1 MIATNKTS
9 EAITVE
15 GLRSL
20 LFSVGD
26 PSAKVHTISEEK
38 YGQRISTKSVTGIR
52 FELDDDGNQHIVIV
66 TK

>member
-26 PSAKVHTISEEK
+26 QSAKVHTISEEK
-38 YGQRISTKSVTGIR
+38 YGQIISTKSVTGIR